1 MELDARFV
9 HVVPHRKAVWGSG
22 IRLLTAVTLS
32 VAVSSCGEM
41 SRQGTASSYLIVRS
55 LEAAPGAEPT
65 EFGGTLLSDVITVVD
80 GSATI
85 FNDVGRVTFSLG
97 LKDAGTADSP
107 TEPTSNNYITVTR
120 YRVNFIRADGRNTP
134 GVDVPYGF
142 DGAVT
147 VTVAAGESS
156 AGFTIVR
163 NIAKLEAPLAALAA
177 SPVIISTIA
186 EVTFYGTDQT
196 GREVSAVARISIDFA
211 NFGDPS

>member
-32 VAVSSCGEM
+32 VAVGSCGEM

>member
-1 MELDARFV
+1 
-9 HVVPHRKAVWGSG
+9 
-22 IRLLTAVTLS
+22 
-32 VAVSSCGEM
+32 
-41 SRQGTASSYLIVRS
+41 
-55 LEAAPGAEPT
+55 
-65 EFGGTLLSDVITVVD
+65 
-80 GSATI
+80 
-85 FNDVGRVTFSLG
+85 
-97 LKDAGTADSP
+97 
-107 TEPTSNNYITVTR
+107 
-120 YRVNFIRADGRNTP
+120 
-134 GVDVPYGF
+134 
-142 DGAVT
+142 

>member
-1 MELDARFV
+1 
-9 HVVPHRKAVWGSG
+9 
-22 IRLLTAVTLS
+22 
-32 VAVSSCGEM
+32 
-41 SRQGTASSYLIVRS
+41 
-55 LEAAPGAEPT
+55 
-65 EFGGTLLSDVITVVD
+65 VITVVD